1 MILMFN
7 FKTKTV
13 EIDGQSVTLRELSGA
28 QWNEITE
35 DSDMAVIIAMSWH
48 PPNTVTAEQV
58 RGWPFSIQRALYDE
72 CVALNGLDE
81 GN

>member
-1 MILMFN
+1 MFT

-13 EIDGQSVTLRELSGA
+13 EIDGQSVTLRELSGL

-35 DSDMAVIIAMSWH
+35 DSDMAVIIAMSWIS
-48 PPNTVTAEQV
+48 PNSVTADQV
-58 RGWPFSIQRALYDE
+58 RHWPFSIQKRIYDE
-72 CVALNGLDE
+72 CAELNGLNDE

>member
-1 MILMFN
+1 MFT

-35 DSDMAVIIAMSWH
+35 DADMAVIIAMSWD
-48 PPNTVTAEQV
+48 PPNAVTAEQV
-58 RGWPFSIQRALYDE
+58 RHWPFSIQKALYDE
-72 CVALNGLDE
+72 CAELNGLNNE

>member
-1 MILMFN
+1 MFT

-35 DSDMAVIIAMSWH
+35 DADMAVIIAMSWIS
-48 PPNTVTAEQV
+48 PNSVTPDQV
-58 RGWPFSIQRALYDE
+58 RHWPFSIQKRIYDLCTE
-72 CVALNGLDE
+72 LNGLDDS